1 MSIVI
6 YICVVKKALKI
17 PIQKDLDQREE
28 KSNEIGV
35 IKQKA
40 QLRSSNQ
47 TVTIY
52 ENIGM
57 QMGQG
62 EHG

>member
-62 EHG
+62 GHG

>member
-6 YICVVKKALKI
+6 YICIVKKTLKI

-40 QLRSSNQ
+40 HLRSSNQ

-62 EHG
+62 GHG